1 MNLFR
6 IRSLVMLAVMGG
18 TLVAPVVVMAQIA
31 QSAPT
36 GAQDS
41 SAPVTSKG
49 QEDSL
54 KNEEKANKQ
63 RAKAAKEQ
71 RKALRAQDKAAK
83 AEKKAAEQ
91 AGTSASPVPTAPKQ

>member
-1 MNLFR
+1 MSFNRVRPLLLCALMCGMVAVPVR
-6 IRSLVMLAVMGG
+6 VLAQ
-18 TLVAPVVVMAQIA
+18 TPQAA
-31 QSAPT
+31 
-36 GAQDS
+36 S
-41 SAPVTSKG
+41 SDANAPVTSKG

-83 AEKKAAEQ
+83 AEKKA
-91 AGTSASPVPTAPKQ
+91 GVSPAATTTPQ